1 MIRELGRSIKSIHS
15 SKHDV
20 DQALKVL
27 DRMLLAV
34 VLIVSVLVFI
44 AFLNQSFVTSL
55 ATAGTA
61 ILSLSFVFAATAQ
74 EVLGSCIFLFVK
86 HPFDVG
92 DRVDLQTNDQ
102 LTVEHI
108 SLLFT
113 VFKRVSTGKL
123 VQIPNIVLNGLWV
136 ENVTRSKAMR
146 EQILLYC
153 NFDTTFEDVEDLRQE
168 MAAFVTDPA
177 NSRDFLPDI
186 EIQVTGL
193 AEMNKMELRIECCH
207 KSNWSNE
214 TIRAARRSK
223 FMCALVLAIRKVPI
237 YGPGGGGAALGSMD
251 APSYSVAV
259 SPEDAAKF
267 RDAFDAGKDAKRLHP
282 TKKSDDSHSATGTDY
297 SGVTAHHEMRA
308 MQALNS
314 RSPGVDRS
322 RDDAFN
328 NRGDMSEATIAD
340 ERRSLDE
347 VRGLLHRE
355 STRGRRHPGQ
365 LSPVL
370 EPPTQQTYPMMPPAA
385 STQYA
390 APPSASGA
398 PQLPMVPGNA
408 FNASMQRRDVS
419 SPSQSSRTQGF
430 GPSSS
435 TGSPPP
441 AGR

>member
-1 MIRELGRSIKSIHS
+1 MVRELGRSIKAIYT

-34 VLIVSVLVFI
+34 VLIISVLVFI
-44 AFLNQSFVTSL
+44 AFLNQNFVTSL

-92 DRVDLQTNDQ
+92 DRVDLQTSDQ

-113 VFKRVSTGKL
+113 VFKRVNTGKL
-123 VQIPNIVLNGLWV
+123 VQIPNIVLNGIWV

-146 EQILLYC
+146 ESILLYC
-153 NFDTTFEDVEDLRQE
+153 SFDTTFEDVEALRQE
-168 MAAFVTDPA
+168 MAAFVTDSA
-177 NSRDFLPDI
+177 NSRDFLPNI

-259 SPEDAAKF
+259 SPDDAAKY
-267 RDAFDAGKDAKRLHP
+267 REAFDTAKEGKRLHP
-282 TKKSDDSHSATGTDY
+282 TKKPEDSQSTAGTDY
-297 SGVTAHHEMRA
+297 SGQTAHHEMRA
-308 MQALNS
+308 MQALNT
-314 RSPGVDRS
+314 RSPAIDRS
-322 RDDAFN
+322 RDDTFA
-328 NRGDMSEATIAD
+328 NRGDAGEVTD
-340 ERRSLDE
+340 ERRSIEE
-347 VRGLLHRE
+347 VRGMLRRE

-365 LSPVL
+365 LSPVH
-370 EPPTQQTYPMMPPAA
+370 EPPNPHMYPIMPPA
-385 STQYA
+385 STTQYA
-390 APPSASGA
+390 PPPGGA
-398 PQLPMVPGNA
+398 PQLPAIPGNA
-408 FNASMQRRDVS
+408 FSVGMQRRDVG
-419 SPSQSSRTQGF
+419 SPSQSPRNQGF

-435 TGSPPP
+435 SSLPPP
-441 AGR
+441 QGR

>member
-1 MIRELGRSIKSIHS
+1 MIRELGRSIKSIYN

-34 VLIVSVLVFI
+34 VLIVCVLVFI
-44 AFLNQSFVTSL
+44 AFLNQNFVTSL

-92 DRVDLQTNDQ
+92 DRVDLQTSDQ

-113 VFKRVSTGKL
+113 VFKRINNGKL
-123 VQIPNIVLNGLWV
+123 VQVPNIVLNGLWV
-136 ENVTRSKAMR
+136 ENITRSKAMR
-146 EQILLYC
+146 EQIQLFV
-153 NFDTTFEDVEDLRQE
+153 NFDTTFEDVEALRQE
-168 MAAFVTDPA
+168 MVSFVTAAA

-214 TIRAARRSK
+214 TIRAQRRSK

-237 YGPGGGGAALGSMD
+237 YGPGGGAAALGSID

-259 SPEDAAKF
+259 SPDDAAKF
-267 RDAFDAGKDAKRLHP
+267 RDAFSDTKEAKRLIP
-282 TKKSDDSHSATGTDY
+282 TKKHDDAQSMVGTDY
-297 SGVTAHHEMRA
+297 SGVTAHQEMRA

-314 RSPGVDRS
+314 RSPAVDRT
-322 RDDAFN
+322 RDDTFN
-328 NRGDMSEATIAD
+328 QRTDNRNDGSETAAAD

-347 VRGLLHRE
+347 VRGMLHRE
-355 STRGRRHPGQ
+355 STRGRRHPK
-365 LSPVL
+365 LSPIS
-370 EPPTQQTYPMMPPAA
+370 EPPTQQTYPMVPPTAGAQYAPPPAA
-385 STQYA
+385 S
-390 APPSASGA
+390 A
-398 PQLPMVPGNA
+398 PQLPMIPGNA
-408 FNASMQRRDVS
+408 FSGPTSPIQRRDGG
-419 SPSQSSRTQGF
+419 PSRNQGF
-430 GPSSS
+430 GPSSQS
-435 TGSPPP
+435 SPP
-441 AGR
+441 GRG